1 MHNYRVTFND
11 QGTFEMVKEF
21 IDDIEFANRIEIKIE
36 KASEFIKDELIR
48 KANEIFLFLR
58 ETLPPFSFEKRK
70 IFSLFI

>member
-58 ETLPPFSFEKRK
+58 EALPPFSFEKRK